1 MMPEHNWP
9 AFVAVD
15 VSDARGPARF
25 LIARPG
31 HSGFECIGGGRM
43 SPLPTLAAVD
53 EYLEA
58 TRYARPPSLGERVAA
73 LYGAMFGW
81 DHQLAQPARHE
92 PSPRD

>member
-1 MMPEHNWP
+1 MTAAHVWP

-15 VSDARGPARF
+15 VSDAHGPARF
-25 LIARPG
+25 LIVRPG
-31 HSGFECIGGGRM
+31 QSGFECIGGGRM

-58 TRYARPPSLGERVAA
+58 TRYARTPSPGERVAA

-81 DHQLAQPARHE
+81 DHQLALPARHE
-92 PSPRD
+92 PSPRE